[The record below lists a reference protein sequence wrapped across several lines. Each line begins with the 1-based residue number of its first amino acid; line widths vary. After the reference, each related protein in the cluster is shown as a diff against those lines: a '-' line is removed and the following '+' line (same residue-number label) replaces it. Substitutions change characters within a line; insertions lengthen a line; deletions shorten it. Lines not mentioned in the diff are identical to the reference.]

1 MKRNQFFSIGV
12 EEEKGPPQSN
22 GAAKKNDPNYIE
34 EGVVLDEDE
43 SEYLLPHFTAMVVGR
58 PGAGKTYVIR

>member
-1 MKRNQFFSIGV
+1 MKKSAFFNIDV

-34 EGVVLDEDE
+34 EGVLLDE
-43 SEYLLPHFTAMVVGR
+43 SES
-58 PGAGKTYVIR
+58 